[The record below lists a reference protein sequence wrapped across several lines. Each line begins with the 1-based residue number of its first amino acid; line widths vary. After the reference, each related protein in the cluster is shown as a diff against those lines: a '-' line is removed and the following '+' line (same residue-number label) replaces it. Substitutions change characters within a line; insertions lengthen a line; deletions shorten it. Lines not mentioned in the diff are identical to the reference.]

1 VSVPP
6 QGNSEGL
13 DQLAKFANLIV
24 DPVVRKNYDKHPL
37 KTLSE
42 HGVDVDALPAPVR
55 DFLLDLTYEELRVL
69 AHMQETMV
77 TQGLFTS
84 TVYGSVAHF

>member
-1 VSVPP
+1 MSEPE

-24 DPVVRKNYDKHPL
+24 DPVVRREYDKHPL
-37 KTLSE
+37 KTLAE

-77 TQGLFTS
+77 TQGLSVS
-84 TVYGSVAHF
+84 TVYGSVAHL